1 MTTLEDGMRKKI
13 QAELTGVLR
22 WIASL
27 RGEPRPEELESGGD
41 NTPISEEMD
50 AAQVVEEV
58 ELRTQLVDWLVQRA
72 GLLEDALR
80 HLREGT
86 YGLCAGCGAPI
97 HRARLEAL
105 PEAALCLRCQEMNEL
120 CRPTGPPTGYG
131 WSETAQALDES
142 ADKE

>member
-1 MTTLEDGMRKKI
+1 MTTFEDGIRRKL
-13 QAELTGVLR
+13 QADLAGVLR

-41 NTPISEEMD
+41 NTPISEAVD
-50 AAQVVEEV
+50 AAHVVEEV

-72 GLLEDALR
+72 GLLEEALR

-86 YGLCAGCGAPI
+86 YGLCSGCGAPI

-120 CRPTGPPTGYG
+120 SRPMQPPTAYG
-131 WSETAQALDES
+131 WSETARALDES
-142 ADKE
+142 AEQE